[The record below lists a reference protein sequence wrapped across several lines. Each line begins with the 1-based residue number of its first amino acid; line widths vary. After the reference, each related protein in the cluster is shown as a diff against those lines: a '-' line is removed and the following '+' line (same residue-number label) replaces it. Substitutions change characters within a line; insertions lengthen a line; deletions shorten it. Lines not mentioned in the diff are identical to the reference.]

1 MSKNDRAGEAIEQ
14 IHDQLNDQHLASIGV
29 GDGSGNLFVKGPYEA
44 VKRVQGFI
52 LENEQLRRDRQ
63 FNGLSAAEHERL
75 SILMEE
81 MAEAQQVI
89 GKILRHGFESS
100 HPDAIETTNR
110 NLLENELGD
119 VTAALEML
127 VSAGDVNTLRIAE
140 AARRK
145 HRNIKQY
152 LHHN

>member
-1 MSKNDRAGEAIEQ
+1 MSNSDRAGESLTQ
-14 IHDQLNDQHLASIGV
+14 YHDELNDQHLASIGV

-44 VKRVQGFI
+44 VKRVQRFI

-63 FNGLSAAEHERL
+63 FNGLTAAEHERL

-100 HPDAIETTNR
+100 HPDAVETTNR
-110 NLLENELGD
+110 DLLENELGD

-145 HRNIKQY
+145 HRSVKQY

>member
-44 VKRVQGFI
+44 VKQVQRFI

>member
-1 MSKNDRAGEAIEQ
+1 MSKSDRAGEYFEQ
-14 IHDQLNDQHLASIGV
+14 IHDQVNDQHLASIGV

-44 VKRVQGFI
+44 VKRVQHFI

-63 FNGLSAAEHERL
+63 FNGLTAAEHERL

-100 HPDAIETTNR
+100 HPDAVETTNR
-110 NLLENELGD
+110 DLLENELGD

-145 HRNIKQY
+145 HRSVKQY